1 MPLNMITWLVAT
13 RKYGLKNSV
22 GSGSSILLKLHGIRS
37 LGTPRSEKPLSPIC
51 CFEKLQKHSTWDSW
65 IILLEWFFHGFNTDG
80 NSVASHIVE
89 LFVSEAANTQTSNIV
104 GKSSILDVAGFQQ
117 ISCLKCMK
125 VIYSHSNY
133 TYIKCMQLYKQIT
146 CRNKWEYSSVQV
158 ECYQEGIQGKCFIK
172 VYID

>member
-13 RKYGLKNSV
+13 RNYGLKNSV
-22 GSGSSILLKLHGIRS
+22 GSGSSILLKLHGIHS

-65 IILLEWFFHGFNTDG
+65 IILLEWFFHDFNTDG
-80 NSVASHIVE
+80 NSVASHILE
-89 LFVSEAANTQTSNIV
+89 FFVSEAANTQTLNIV
-104 GKSSILDVAGFQQ
+104 GKSSILDVAVFQQ

-133 TYIKCMQLYKQIT
+133 TYIKCMQPCKQIT
-146 CRNKWEYSSVQV
+146 SRNKLEYSSVQV
-158 ECYQEGIQGKCFIK
+158 KLYRK
-172 VYID
+172 VFRGNLH

>member
-22 GSGSSILLKLHGIRS
+22 GSGSSILLKLHGIHS

-65 IILLEWFFHGFNTDG
+65 IILLEWFFHDFNTDG
-80 NSVASHIVE
+80 NSVASHILE
-89 LFVSEAANTQTSNIV
+89 FFVSEAANTQTLNIV
-104 GKSSILDVAGFQQ
+104 GKSSILDVAVFQQ

-133 TYIKCMQLYKQIT
+133 TYIKCMQPCKQIT
-146 CRNKWEYSSVQV
+146 SRNKLEYSSVQV
-158 ECYQEGIQGKCFIK
+158 KLYRK
-172 VYID
+172 VFRGNLH